1 MSIVARLH
9 LDQHPLSQRGIR
21 VLSYNFGFSQ
31 EIDSNG
37 LPGSRVRAGLIN
49 LTVYGKSDPDLV
61 NWMLGRMMTKNGKIV
76 FTGISDSG
84 IPLET
89 NSLAF
94 ENGILVSYGE
104 SFNDQSDMII
114 SLSISCQKIT
124 LSNAKWETKWD
135 FDKGA

>member
-61 NWMLGRMMTKNGKIV
+61 NWMFGRMMTKNGKFV
-76 FTGISDSG
+76 FTGIRDSG
-84 IPLET
+84 IPQET
-89 NSLAF
+89 NSIAV

-104 SFNDQSDMII
+104 SFNDQSDMVI